1 MSCCVFFRRCSLCR
15 GLANT
20 AMHLT
25 RPLQFRAAQQDPEPA
40 AFCVQVMASVR
51 RTDEGGWGSHGNAP
65 KRRVFDAQGISP
77 TKVEQIHEGVALL
90 LLIAA
95 AGADGAEKS
104 IAGASGGLPAA
115 RCTSCNPH
123 RRQGP
128 GIAPPNGPSSPLSRW
143 QGTRSRKPEVRCQEH
158 APTGA
163 DQPKALAGAAHRCS

>member
-1 MSCCVFFRRCSLCR
+1 MPFGASCRLPIGCIGRPRNPPQSGYR
-15 GLANT
+15 
-20 AMHLT
+20 T
-25 RPLQFRAAQQDPEPA
+25 RTY
-40 AFCVQVMASVR
+40 SVR

-77 TKVEQIHEGVALL
+77 TKLEQIHEWVALL

-115 RCTSCNPH
+115 RCTSFNPR

-128 GIAPPNGPSSPLSRW
+128 GVPPAEWPRWALEPLARHAIEEAR
-143 QGTRSRKPEVRCQEH
+143 GCGAKNH
-158 APTGA
+158 APWLTDTSQLRDSRDSQLRSVTVG
-163 DQPKALAGAAHRCS
+163 